1 MKLIASQFKIKQ
13 KKQKKKREKDE
24 KNDSHR
30 QQEIEPSCYFGF
42 STVKK
47 NPEQQTWPI
56 TGYK

>member
-13 KKQKKKREKDE
+13 KNKKKREKDE

>member
-13 KKQKKKREKDE
+13 KKREKDE

-42 STVKK
+42 STVEK

>member
-13 KKQKKKREKDE
+13 KKREKDE